1 MWDPVC
7 AQSQSLRH
15 VLEGTHTHTP
25 HSVNIFR
32 NSSVLLNNQLL
43 ITSPR
48 NDNKHTSA
56 STASNTQTLHHL
68 LQLGEVIESACR
80 DRCQLVENKIKDP
93 VGTYTYDP
101 LVFVSKILSGLH
113 SLITLFWLSYHFV
126 LTLLSPCFDS
136 LVTLFW
142 HTRYDLDR
150 HVWKQV
156 QIYTKLCVSWI
167 FCCAAPWYTSRN
179 SYMTTISAIQFWALW
194 RLHKTHWL
202 TSIWAGFQRRP
213 PRYSWSCW
221 VAIES
226 NCEHAKRSHSLE
238 RHSKDKH

>member
-1 MWDPVC
+1 MGGQGTDFNIGKLNTPAMIFVSLLWFRESSLCTHIQPIYICMWDPVC

-113 SLITLFWLSYHFV
+113 SLITLFWLSYHLV
-126 LTLLSPCFDS
+126 LTLWSPCFDS
-136 LVTLFW
+136 LITLFW
-142 HTRYDLDR
+142 LSR
-150 HVWKQV
+150 HLV
-156 QIYTKLCVSWI
+156 
-167 FCCAAPWYTSRN
+167 
-179 SYMTTISAIQFWALW
+179 
-194 RLHKTHWL
+194 L
-202 TSIWAGFQRRP
+202 T
-213 PRYSWSCW
+213 
-221 VAIES
+221 
-226 NCEHAKRSHSLE
+226 HSLWF
-238 RHSKDKH
+238 R